1 MIVEHAQYVSM
12 WIYSLKLIWFCN
24 FRGVLKI
31 KILVHLHSRTW
42 NSSFW
47 RDLWTEGRRESLFSS
62 CRLSHFIC
70 YCGVGRT
77 SCAVRFAIFVWGCA
91 RDLMAAP
98 RHRSVWKEAWE
109 GQGNPDL
116 ASGLCWSCWW
126 SDQVLAMGV
135 VVCAGYMDL
144 TTLNFSD
151 VCFIHTGLCPTS
163 VKVFILLVICL
174 FKDLCELRVKY
185 QPDSEPLNSFFPE
198 FL

>member
-1 MIVEHAQYVSM
+1 MSGE
-12 WIYSLKLIWFCN
+12 L
-24 FRGVLKI
+24 
-31 KILVHLHSRTW
+31 HLLL
-42 NSSFW
+42 
-47 RDLWTEGRRESLFSS
+47 DLPSLFEVVHVASW
-62 CRLSHFIC
+62 LPPGIGA
-70 YCGVGRT
+70 CG
-77 SCAVRFAIFVWGCA
+77 
-91 RDLMAAP
+91 
-98 RHRSVWKEAWE
+98 KAWE
-109 GQGNPDL
+109 GQGHPDL

-126 SDQVLAMGV
+126 SDQVLAMGG

-151 VCFIHTGLCPTS
+151 VRFIHTGLCPTS